1 MKIFVSALI
10 LFVAASEE
18 GMAAANDQK
27 FFIVRD
33 VNAQSCHVQQGQPAD
48 KKMIVGN
55 RIYKSRDDAVT
66 DLPTICNGP

>member
-1 MKIFVSALI
+1 MA
-10 LFVAASEE
+10 
-18 GMAAANDQK
+18 AAANDQK
-27 FFIVRD
+27 FFIVRN

-55 RIYKSRDDAVT
+55 RIYKSRGDAVT